1 MYSVIDLFAGA
12 GGLSLGF
19 QQEGDFIVKG
29 VIENNP
35 NALNTYLKNHAG
47 VAIKVDTDIR
57 SIDFNKY
64 KEEVGEVD
72 LVIGGPPCQ
81 GFSNA
86 NRQKTKFIS
95 MNNALVKRYAD
106 AVLALKPKAFVMENV
121 AMLKSDVHKFFDSR
135 MDHEYVEGIG
145 IKMKSESYV
154 IMNHNPDGIEMVN
167 LLSSEEKIKKY
178 SIGDITSVSYKQL
191 TLPTILRV

>member
-178 SIGDITSVSYKQL
+178 SFCLLYTSPS
-191 TLPTILRV
+191 PRD